1 MDYELINLTITGVLM
16 VAALSLYVAMSEKK
30 RRGERAEAEVLALAR
45 KKRVRLQM
53 KPRAEPCKYWGRP
66 DWG

>member
-45 KKRVRLQM
+45 KKAGKITDEAQGRALQILGEARL
-53 KPRAEPCKYWGRP
+53 G
-66 DWG
+66 